1 MSHNKTEIRLLKLSS
16 LLPIVFI
23 LIPYLFIGLLGT
35 WQTRWF
41 FGLML
46 FIFLPFVPLFIG
58 LTPKFR
64 LTNYDPK
71 ELPKNRYIL
80 RHLGIVVRA
89 FLLFIGFGSLFY
101 VTPTYIK
108 SSIQLISKGWQ
119 PDHVIGTLIKFQAT
133 APKNI
138 VLRDIYLKE
147 TDRKLSL
154 IYPLGKRLQKGTQY
168 EFLVLPSTD
177 IVVEIKE
184 YAQVA
189 DDRRQ

>member
-1 MSHNKTEIRLLKLSS
+1 M
-16 LLPIVFI
+16 
-23 LIPYLFIGLLGT
+23 
-35 WQTRWF
+35 
-41 FGLML
+41 
-46 FIFLPFVPLFIG
+46 
-58 LTPKFR
+58 
-64 LTNYDPK
+64 
-71 ELPKNRYIL
+71 
-80 RHLGIVVRA
+80 
-89 FLLFIGFGSLFY
+89 
-101 VTPTYIK
+101 
-108 SSIQLISKGWQ
+108 QLISKGWQ
-119 PDHVIGTLIKFQAT
+119 PDHVKGTLIKFQAT